1 MKMRKILLL
10 LLLLPAMTAAVAG
23 PKTYLEKSQ
32 MPDALAW
39 LPVPPDS
46 SYMLM
51 AGDYGRYWWGKSLR
65 GTERGERAREDAECN
80 AGYFCRIFSEPMGIT
95 LSKEETPAIYELLER
110 AVQTIDQTDHNTKN
124 HYMRRRPYMVFAE
137 PTMVPKDEEPL
148 SKNGSYPSGH
158 TVCGWSCALLLSEIN
173 PEAANRLFKVGY
185 EYGQSRVIA
194 GFHWQSDV
202 DAGRAVAS
210 AGYAVLHTNDEFR
223 KQMTLAQKEF
233 AKKTKK

>member
-1 MKMRKILLL
+1 MKTRNVLLL
-10 LLLLPAMTAAVAG
+10 LVLLPLTVAAAE
-23 PKTYLEKSQ
+23 PKTYLGKSQ

-65 GTERGERAREDAECN
+65 GTERGERAREDAQCN
-80 AGYFCRIFSEPMGIT
+80 AAYLCSIFSEPMGMT
-95 LSKEETPAIYELLER
+95 LSKEATPAIYELLET
-110 AVQTIDQTDHNTKN
+110 AVQTIDQTDRHAKD

-137 PTMVPKDEEPL
+137 PTLVPKDEEPL

-158 TVCGWSCALLLSEIN
+158 TVCGWSCALLLAEIN
-173 PEAANRLFKVGY
+173 PEAANGIFKVGY

-210 AGYAVLHTNDEFR
+210 AGYAVLHANEQFMQ
-223 KQMTLAQKEF
+223 QMEKAKKEF
-233 AKKTKK
+233 AKKKKK